1 MQRDS
6 PVGGGNAANKEPAKF
21 AARKG
26 VLLRE
31 YHVLV
36 VWSDGRREKVGRFL
50 HKLDA
55 VRWIAQE
62 SAEWLTQSDAAE
74 SSNWG
79 DSATAEQP
87 A

>member
-1 MQRDS
+1 MRGSS
-6 PVGGGNAANKEPAKF
+6 PEDGGPVTDKDQPRF